1 MRPSIVNERLE
12 QQASLHLLREIVY
25 FLQIFPGNLRK
36 IVFWKKDAKWYQEI
50 NFLGT
55 TLASVCP
62 LDDKNAQIYFTRV
75 KKIRTQ
81 WTIMLFMKHALNEVT
96 QQMR

>member
-1 MRPSIVNERLE
+1 MLPTIVNERLE
-12 QQASLHLLREIVY
+12 QKASLHLWKKIVY

-62 LDDKNAQIYFTRV
+62 LDYKNARISFVR
-75 KKIRTQ
+75 IF
-81 WTIMLFMKHALNEVT
+81 LLG
-96 QQMR
+96 